1 MKEGNLIMNIQ
12 ALMKQAQSLQ
22 KDMMKVKDE
31 IESTV
36 FNGSNSF
43 VSVKVNGKKEILEIK
58 IDSDNMDKEDIELL
72 QDILMVAINNAFSE
86 VDRVTE
92 QKMSK
97 FANVPGLF

>member
-1 MKEGNLIMNIQ
+1 MNIQ